1 MKFETVVG
9 IEVHVELKTTSKIFS
24 PSPITFGDE
33 PNTNVNAK
41 DLGFAGTLPRLNEVV
56 VNYGMKAAM
65 ALNCDIAS
73 ETIFDRK
80 HYFYPDSP
88 AAYQISQDKQPIG
101 ENGWID
107 IEVDGEQKRIG
118 IERIHLEED
127 AGKLTHSSE
136 GSLVDYNRQGSLFI
150 AIVFDA
156 DIRSHVEAYDYLE

>member
-1 MKFETVVG
+1 
-9 IEVHVELKTTSKIFS
+9 
-24 PSPITFGDE
+24 
-33 PNTNVNAK
+33 
-41 DLGFAGTLPRLNEVV
+41 
-56 VNYGMKAAM
+56 MKAAI
-65 ALNCDIAS
+65 ALNCDIVS
-73 ETIFDRK
+73 EIIFDRK

-136 GSLVDYNRQGSLFI
+136 GSLVDYNRQGKTLIEFVSYE
-150 AIVFDA
+150 
-156 DIRSHVEAYDYLE
+156 DIRFVDTG

>member
-1 MKFETVVG
+1 
-9 IEVHVELKTTSKIFS
+9 
-24 PSPITFGDE
+24 
-33 PNTNVNAK
+33 
-41 DLGFAGTLPRLNEVV
+41 
-56 VNYGMKAAM
+56 MKAAM
-65 ALNCDIAS
+65 AINCDIAS

-136 GSLVDYNRQGSLFI
+136 GSLVDYNRQGTPLI
-150 AIVFDA
+150 EIVSEA
-156 DIRSHVEAYDYLE
+156 DIRSPEEAYAYLEKDRKSTRLNSSHVAISYAVICLN

>member
-1 MKFETVVG
+1 MRNETVVG
-9 IEVHVELKTTSKIFS
+9 IEVHVELKTKSKICS
-24 PSPITFGDE
+24 PSPNAVGDE
-33 PNTNVNAK
+33 PNTNENPK
-41 DLGFAGTLPRLNEVV
+41 DLGFPRTLPRLTEEVLK
-56 VNYGMKAAM
+56 YGMIAAM

-118 IERIHLEED
+118 IERIHLE
-127 AGKLTHSSE
+127 
-136 GSLVDYNRQGSLFI
+136 
-150 AIVFDA
+150 
-156 DIRSHVEAYDYLE
+156 

>member
-1 MKFETVVG
+1 
-9 IEVHVELKTTSKIFS
+9 
-24 PSPITFGDE
+24 P
-33 PNTNVNAK
+33 
-41 DLGFAGTLPRLNEVV
+41 GTLPRLNEEV

-127 AGKLTHSSE
+127 RSEERRVGKECRRRQSE
-136 GSLVDYNRQGSLFI
+136 DDKRKKVDAQQEG
-150 AIVFDA
+150 
-156 DIRSHVEAYDYLE
+156 